1 MSHNAVGVPPD
12 EIRARVN
19 EFGQPVGA
27 PVDWQPATPPRP
39 VTLAGR
45 WCTVVPLDLAHVPE
59 LYAALAPGPPGQWTY
74 LTFGPCDTKADLRE
88 VVSGYLA
95 NPGFVSFAILD
106 AAGRARGIAAYLR
119 IDPAIG
125 SLEVGGILLGEGL
138 RRTAAATEA
147 MWLLARNAFEQLGF
161 RRYEW
166 KCDALNTPS
175 RYAAERLGF
184 RFEGVWRQATI
195 YKGRNR
201 DTAWFAMTDADW
213 PEVSSAIQAWLDPTN
228 FDAAGRQ
235 LTALRIG

>member
-1 MSHNAVGVPPD
+1 M
-12 EIRARVN
+12 
-19 EFGQPVGA
+19 
-27 PVDWQPATPPRP
+27 
-39 VTLAGR
+39 TLVGR
-45 WCTVVPLDLAHVPE
+45 WCRVVPLDLAHVPD
-59 LYAALAPGPPGQWTY
+59 LYAALAPGPPSQWTY
-74 LTFGPCDTKADLRE
+74 LTFGPCGSEGELRE

-95 NPGFVSFAILD
+95 NPGFVPFAILD
-106 AAGRARGIAAYLR
+106 AAGVARGIAAYLR
-119 IDPAIG
+119 IDPAVG
-125 SLEVGGILLGEGL
+125 TLEVGGILLGEGL

-166 KCDALNTPS
+166 KCDALNAPS

-213 PEVSSAIQAWLDPTN
+213 PTVSAAIQAWLDPAT
-228 FDAAGRQ
+228 FDESGIQRRP
-235 LTALRIG
+235 LRVS

>member
-1 MSHNAVGVPPD
+1 M
-12 EIRARVN
+12 EIDDASDAAPCVN

-27 PVDWQPATPPRP
+27 PVAWLAAAQPSP
-39 VTLAGR
+39 VTLVGH
-45 WCTVVPLDLAHVPE
+45 WCRVVPLELAHVPD
-59 LYAALAPGPPGQWTY
+59 LYAALAPGPPSQWTY
-74 LTFGPCDTKADLRE
+74 LTFGPCGSEGELRE

-95 NPGFVSFAILD
+95 NPGFVPFAILD
-106 AAGRARGIAAYLR
+106 AAGVARGIAAYLR
-119 IDPAIG
+119 IDPAVG
-125 SLEVGGILLGEGL
+125 TLEVGGILLGEGL

-166 KCDALNTPS
+166 KCDALNAPS

-184 RFEGVWRQATI
+184 RFEGVWRQATV

-213 PEVSSAIQAWLDPTN
+213 PTVSAAIQAWLDPAT
-228 FDAAGRQ
+228 FDESGIQRRP
-235 LTALRIG
+235 LRVS